1 MNNFTTNT
9 YEMKREIVNFSKKI
23 SKELNKPTSKFV
35 LDMQYG
41 LSKGGSCL
49 ISEIARSLD
58 EDIKLNYTIER
69 LCDNLSNL
77 YEEEKETIWNN
88 YIKEVS
94 KVLDKDNAV
103 VLFDDSD
110 INKEYS
116 KKLEDL
122 DRVIDGSSKDKKIVN
137 GYHVCEA
144 TALTKNEKQPLSI
157 YSKIYSCKSKDFV
170 SKNEYTISSIKAAER
185 IFGENFTGI
194 FDRGYDDN
202 KIFDYMSKKHH
213 KFVVRLDD
221 KRTLLFKGK
230 RRSVGEIAK
239 SRKGKIVMKALF
251 DDNEEIELSLSYT
264 KAVLPYNK
272 EEYTLIIVY
281 GLSEEKPMKLLTNIE
296 IKDKSDVIKVV
307 RLYLSRWRIE
317 EHFRGKKQEYDFENM
332 RVRTLESMNNLNMM
346 LTIHLGHIAILADNI
361 DRKLLTIKI
370 IYASKALKEKSIVWL
385 SQIARGIKKILSYAH
400 TGIKEWMD
408 IEVREKY
415 KQLELKTLKYC

>member
-23 SKELNKPTSKFV
+23 SLGFNKPNSKFV

-94 KVLDKDNAV
+94 KVLDKDDAI

-122 DRVIDGSSKDKKIVN
+122 DKVIDGSSKDKKIVN

-370 IYASKALKEKSIVWL
+370 IYASKALREKSIVWL

-415 KQLELKTLKYC
+415 KQLELKL

>member
-23 SKELNKPTSKFV
+23 SLGLNKPTSKFV

-49 ISEIARSLD
+49 TSEIARALD
-58 EDIKLNYTIER
+58 EDIELNYTIER
-69 LCDNLSNL
+69 LCDNLKNL
-77 YEEEKETIWNN
+77 SEKEKETIWKNH
-88 YIKEVS
+88 IKEAS

-122 DRVIDGSSKDKKIVN
+122 DRVIDASSKDKKIVN

-170 SKNEYTISSIKAAER
+170 SKNEYTMKSIKAAEE
-185 IFGENFTGI
+185 IFEENFTGI

-202 KIFDYMSKKHH
+202 KIFDYMSKKQH

-221 KRTLLFKGK
+221 ERTLLFKGK
-230 RRSVGEIAK
+230 RRNVGAVAK

-251 DDNEEIELSLSYT
+251 DDNEEQELLLSYI
-264 KAVLPYNK
+264 KAVLPYNN
-272 EEYTLIIVY
+272 EEYTLVIVY
-281 GLSEEKPMKLLTNIE
+281 GLSEEKPMKLLTNID
-296 IKDKSDVIKVV
+296 INDKDDVIKVA

-317 EHFRGKKQEYDFENM
+317 EHFRGKKQEYAFENM

-370 IYASKALKEKSIVWL
+370 IYASKSLKEKSIVWL
-385 SQIARGIKKILSYAH
+385 SQIARGIKRILSYAH

-415 KQLELKTLKYC
+415 KQLELKL